1 MFSRNFSQ
9 TASTEGFVDCSG
21 CFKNITVTPVTGTN
35 LLFLIDNNPDC
46 LCTKTKVKKIKY
58 VKDICKGK
66 ISLWPS
72 DLSEQSCFEDAN
84 STGISHGACTVPE

>member
-1 MFSRNFSQ
+1 MY
-9 TASTEGFVDCSG
+9 VVKPLDCAG